1 MTDISPSLAAHLA
14 ALRKAKRHL
23 SRNKKIIN
31 SLAEGNDKC
40 SAAVD
45 EVIERTC
52 GKDFEGLPATDV
64 EATAHRRKHRRG
76 RLPKIDADPELR
88 RFVLERMDKMTFAEL
103 ERQIEDAFPEDR
115 RVRRSAIHAWWQNQ
129 L

>member
-1 MTDISPSLAAHLA
+1 MTNISPSLAAHLEK
-14 ALRKAKRHL
+14 LKSVKRHL
-23 SRNKKIIN
+23 SRNKKIIK
-31 SLAEGNDKC
+31 SLVDGNDKC

-45 EVIERTC
+45 EAIERTC
-52 GKDFEGLPATDV
+52 GKDFEGLPSSDV
-64 EATAHRRKHRRG
+64 ETSVHRMKHRRG

-88 RFVLERMDKMTFAEL
+88 KFVLERLDKMTFAEL

-115 RVRRSAIHAWWQNQ
+115 RVRRSAIHSWWQNQ